1 MKQSLSEAE
10 RQIILSEEAV
20 DMEGRDDPSQVIV
33 ITGIPAQ
40 IHGTNQCND
49 KTEENSFVNHS
60 EALS

>member
-1 MKQSLSEAE
+1 
-10 RQIILSEEAV
+10 
-20 DMEGRDDPSQVIV
+20 MEGRDDPSQVIV

-49 KTEENSFVNHS
+49 KTEENSSVNHS